1 MKYLMIVLI
10 LVSSGVTQP
19 KVTAFKDEK
28 NVQEHLKTI
37 GNILSNI
44 RDTYNETDIAITNSH
59 MVQMFKSLYIIS
71 TIVDFKQLGS
81 GPYSVKWKKVF
92 CKDLIT
98 TISFTNASL
107 KKATSVNLKKNIK
120 AVEYY
125 YSFKIQSE
133 YCPLDAKKG

>member
-10 LVSSGVTQP
+10 LVSSGVAQP
-19 KVTAFKDEK
+19 RVTAFKDEK
-28 NVQEHLKTI
+28 IVQEHLKTI
-37 GNILSNI
+37 GKILSNV

-59 MVQMFKSLYIIS
+59 MIQMFKSLTTIS
-71 TIVDFKQLGS
+71 AIVDFKELGS
-81 GPYSVKWKKVF
+81 RPYSVKWKKGF

-107 KKATSVNLKKNIK
+107 KRVTSINLKENIK
-120 AVEYY
+120 AIEYY
-125 YSFKIQSE
+125 YSFKIQPE

>member
-19 KVTAFKDEK
+19 GGTAFKEERI
-28 NVQEHLKTI
+28 VQEHLKTI
-37 GNILSNI
+37 GKILSNV

-59 MVQMFKSLYIIS
+59 MIQMFKSLTTIS
-71 TIVDFKQLGS
+71 AIVDFKQLGS
-81 GPYSVKWKKVF
+81 DPYSVKWKKVF
-92 CKDLIT
+92 CKDLIR

-107 KKATSVNLKKNIK
+107 KKATSINLKENIK